1 MEDYKRLSFKEI
13 LDILD
18 PDLKNDFKQTSYY
31 HNEFKNKVI
40 KKKAEK
46 QKQLESN
53 EKTLNGF
60 DPILNKIADPS
71 GDSDNYM

>member
-18 PDLKNDFKQTSYY
+18 PDLTNDFKQTSYY

-53 EKTLNGF
+53 EKTLN